1 MMPDVVKIT
10 QGEPLEFS
18 PIPEEST
25 GMRPPSPVEPSLGD
39 AVVLP
44 AEDLTE
50 RDPWVPLNV
59 MEDVCSTSITGCVD
73 QLIKSHLHRAAG
85 ACRWLEKDI
94 VIWTNMELS
103 KIKKSFGVAKD
114 LVPWEKPEGGCKGS
128 YSLFTTP
135 TDAKSGWGGSQNLQY
150 WGLAPAMQTLVF
162 DDDTILRQLGCYME
176 EAENPFLQ
184 EDKKPWPGA
193 DETIVFLAMK
203 YEWIT
208 KAPWYEKLAAYC
220 AL

>member
-1 MMPDVVKIT
+1 MPDVVKIT
-10 QGEPLEFS
+10 QGEPIEFS
-18 PIPEEST
+18 PITEEST

-59 MEDVCSTSITGCVD
+59 MEDVCSTSIVPVVD

-114 LVPWEKPEGGCKGS
+114 IVPWEKPEGG
-128 YSLFTTP
+128 
-135 TDAKSGWGGSQNLQY
+135 
-150 WGLAPAMQTLVF
+150 
-162 DDDTILRQLGCYME
+162 
-176 EAENPFLQ
+176 
-184 EDKKPWPGA
+184 
-193 DETIVFLAMK
+193 
-203 YEWIT
+203 
-208 KAPWYEKLAAYC
+208 
-220 AL
+220 